1 MDHWAIGLVCQP
13 LCFKNQYLKKIAL
26 LKDPL
31 HRHTFSFIEVYLHL
45 KSSDGAKRM
54 YKICLLYTSPSPR
67 DS

>member
-31 HRHTFSFIEVYLHL
+31 HRHTFSFIEVLLLL
-45 KSSDGAKRM
+45 KSSGGAKLM
-54 YKICLLYTSPSPR
+54 
-67 DS
+67 